1 MLAKKIREI
10 RIKRGLSQE
19 KLARLADI
27 ALNTVAKIEA
37 GESRHPTIQTMAG
50 IARVLGV
57 SLDDLA
63 KECPREIRDKKT

>member
-19 KLARLADI
+19 KLARLADV

-50 IARVLGV
+50 IARALGV

-63 KECPREIRDKKT
+63 KECSKEIRDKKT